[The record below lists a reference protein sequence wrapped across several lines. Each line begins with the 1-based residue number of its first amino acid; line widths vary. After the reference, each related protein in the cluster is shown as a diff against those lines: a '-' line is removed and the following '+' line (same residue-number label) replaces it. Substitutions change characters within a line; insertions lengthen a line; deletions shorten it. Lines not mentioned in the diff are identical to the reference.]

1 MFNEFLS
8 NLSSQAQI
16 LHIKYPWLHVHML
29 YRYLKAKDQG
39 KLLCANF
46 LSCAYSFRLRPIR
59 LCGSLSG
66 ATNTC
71 LLLFLKLAYR
81 MLVGRDC
88 SKDLWFKFS
97 YTWMT
102 DMQCY
107 KPRERQTI
115 TLKLPY
121 FLSQLLKVEHLEMVK
136 ISIPLPI
143 RRVVKTTTVFPRIE
157 AGAIFLQHA

>member
-1 MFNEFLS
+1 MNFYLICPVKLKSYILS
-8 NLSSQAQI
+8 I
-16 LHIKYPWLHVHML
+16 HGYMYML

-39 KLLCANF
+39 KLLV
-46 LSCAYSFRLRPIR
+46 LPIYSFRLRPIR

-66 ATNTC
+66 ASNTC
-71 LLLFLKLAYR
+71 LLLFLKFAYK

-88 SKDLWFKFS
+88 AKDLWVKFS

-143 RRVVKTTTVFPRIE
+143 RRVVKTTTVFSRIE